1 MIIDIKKLRLKRI
14 NKRFNLN
21 YNFKQIQL
29 LW

>member
-21 YNFKQIQL
+21 YNF
-29 LW
+29 